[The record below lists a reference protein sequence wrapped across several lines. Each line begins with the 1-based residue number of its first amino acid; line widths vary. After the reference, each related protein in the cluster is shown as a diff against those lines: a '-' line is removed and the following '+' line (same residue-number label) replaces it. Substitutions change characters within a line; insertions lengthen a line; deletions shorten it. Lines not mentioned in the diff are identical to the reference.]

1 MLTLGMKCKLLSDIK
16 LRILKTKAAVCWKC
30 MQNAHAVVWAQLN
43 GKEESMR
50 NVNSQWTTSLGHS
63 LKWRLWL
70 HRFPVIIQKT
80 AHVLHLNTL
89 TSKLVSLLPHSPF
102 LSPFLTISSENFS
115 SVAAVLHCQAEYAQ
129 HISFIY
135 KIQCSTEKAVKLG
148 WCYLFSKSACSSF
161 CMLL

>member
-1 MLTLGMKCKLLSDIK
+1 MQASIWYKAQNFENKSSCMLEMHAKCPCSCLSTGLLY
-16 LRILKTKAAVCWKC
+16 
-30 MQNAHAVVWAQLN
+30 
-43 GKEESMR
+43 GKEEFMR

-70 HRFPVIIQKT
+70 YRFPVIIQKT

>member
-1 MLTLGMKCKLLSDIK
+1 MQASIWYKAQNFENKSSCMLEMHSKCPCSCLSTGLLY
-16 LRILKTKAAVCWKC
+16 
-30 MQNAHAVVWAQLN
+30 

-161 CMLL
+161 CILL